1 MTEKQIFDFLVN
13 AGMTEYGA
21 AGTMGNLQ
29 AESGLKPNNLENLCE
44 QRLRENGILDANGKA
59 YTDETYTAAVD
70 SGRISRAEFLN
81 PLPGKQYGYG
91 LAQWTSPGRKGG
103 LYDMVKARGVSIA
116 DTETQLEFLL
126 KELNGNYSYV
136 MAVLKSASSVWEA
149 SDIFLTKF
157 EMPANTGVSVRMS
170 RANMGQKFYDKYAG
184 TSTGTVEVT
193 AEDVLDI
200 ARSYIGCK
208 ESDGS
213 HRKIIDIYNS
223 HRPLARG
230 YAVTYTDS
238 WCDAFVSA
246 VAIKAG
252 AADLI
257 GTECGC
263 EEHVKIFRNKGIWI
277 EDGTITPKPGD
288 IILYNW
294 DGSTQPNDGYSDH
307 IGYVEKVSSGKI
319 TTIEGNYGDAVKRRT
334 LSVGNGNIR
343 GYARPKY
350 ATSSGAGSDTP
361 QEQPESGICFEPQ
374 WTGTVTASA
383 LNVRSWAGTKY
394 PNIKSRPYV
403 YNGEQVEICDTVNAE
418 DGTPWYFIKIAGVYG
433 FASSKY
439 IRKQNEIEEPEETPE
454 EEPENSS
461 ILEQCAKF
469 QAQLEADIAGDKNW
483 EYHNPSK
490 YLEEQWANALKNN
503 KRACNCAL
511 LARWALKEAGLIPQD
526 TKIFYGKLGGT
537 IQWGAGTKEAVTA
550 ACDLIS
556 IQNRTVQQLIDDGT
570 LRPGDIV
577 TYVDLQ
583 HTNIYAGGGKWYD
596 AGHAYCSGSGE
607 GAIYKSW
614 YGDGKYNNQKVGY
627 IIRPKA
633 EAGGQTEECRYI
645 IQAGAF
651 DKKKNAEAQLKAIL
665 SAGFDAYISYTEGK
679 YKIFAGAYEKEE
691 LAEKQVK
698 RLKAAGFDAF
708 IR

>member
-116 DTETQLEFLL
+116 DTETQLEFLM

-136 MAVLKSASSVWEA
+136 MAVLKTASSVREA

-157 EMPANTGVSVRMS
+157 EMPANTGEIVKAS
-170 RANMGQKFYDKYAG
+170 RASMGQKFYDKYAG
-184 TSTGTVEVT
+184 TSMGAIGVT
-193 AEDVLDI
+193 AKDVLDI

-223 HRPLARG
+223 HKPIARG
-230 YAVTYTDS
+230 YAVAYTDS

-246 VAIKAG
+246 VAIKAE
-252 AADLI
+252 AVDLI

-263 EEHVKIFRNKGIWI
+263 EEHVKIFKEKGIWI

-307 IGYVEKVSSGKI
+307 IGYVESVSGGKI
-319 TTIEGNYGDAVKRRT
+319 TTIEGNYSDAVKRRT

-343 GYARPKY
+343 GYARPMY
-350 ATSSGAGSDTP
+350 AAASGAGSDTP
-361 QEQPESGICFEPQ
+361 QEQPDSGICYEPQ
-374 WTGTVTASA
+374 WTGIVTASA

-418 DGTPWYFIKIAGVYG
+418 DGTPWYFIKIGSVYG

-439 IRKQNEIEEPEETPE
+439 IRKQDEAAEPEETPE
-454 EEPENSS
+454 EEPETSS

-469 QAQLEADIAGDKNW
+469 QAQLEADIAVDKNW

-537 IQWGAGTKEAVTA
+537 IQWGAGTKEAVTT

-614 YGDGKYNNQKVGY
+614 YGDGKYNSQKVGY

-633 EAGGQTEECRYI
+633 EAGGQTGECRYI

>member
-70 SGRISRAEFLN
+70 SGRIS
-81 PLPGKQYGYG
+81 
-91 LAQWTSPGRKGG
+91 SRKGG

-136 MAVLKSASSVWEA
+136 MTVLKTASSVREA

-157 EMPANTGVSVRMS
+157 EMPANTGESVKAS
-170 RANMGQKFYDKYAG
+170 RASMGQKFYDKYAG
-184 TSTGTVEVT
+184 TSTGAIGVT
-193 AEDVLDI
+193 AKDVLDI

-252 AADLI
+252 AVDLI

-263 EEHVKIFRNKGIWI
+263 EEHVKIFKQKGIWI

-294 DGSTQPNDGYSDH
+294 DGSSQPNDGYSDH
-307 IGYVEKVSSGKI
+307 IGYVESVSGGKI
-319 TTIEGNYGDAVKRRT
+319 TTIEGNYSDAVKRRT

-343 GYARPKY
+343 GYARPMY
-350 ATSSGAGSDTP
+350 AAASGAGSDTP
-361 QEQPESGICFEPQ
+361 QEQPNSGICYEPQ
-374 WTGTVTASA
+374 WSGLVTASA

-403 YNGEQVEICDTVNAE
+403 YSGDLVEICDAVNAE
-418 DGTPWYFIKIAGVYG
+418 DGTPWYFIKIGDVYG

-439 IRKQNEIEEPEETPE
+439 IWKQGEIKEPEETQ
-454 EEPENSS
+454 EEPEISS
-461 ILEQCAKF
+461 VLEQCVKF
-469 QAQLEADIAGDKNW
+469 QAQLEADIKAGKNW

-490 YLEEQWANALKNN
+490 YLEEQWGNALKKG

-537 IQWGAGTKEAVTA
+537 IQWGSGTKEAVTA
-550 ACDLIS
+550 ACDLVS
-556 IQNRTVQQLIDDGT
+556 VQNRTVKQLLDDGT

-577 TYVDLQ
+577 TYVHLQ
-583 HTNIYAGGGKWYD
+583 HTNIYAGGNKWYD
-596 AGHAYCSGSGE
+596 AGHAYCSGAGE

-614 YGDGKYNNQKVGY
+614 YGDGKYNDQKVGY

-633 EAGGQTEECRYI
+633 ASGGQTGECRYI

-651 DKKKNAEAQLKAIL
+651 EKKANAEAQLKAIQA
-665 SAGFDAYISYTEGK
+665 AGFDAYISQTEGQ
-679 YKIFAGAYEKEE
+679 YKIFAGAYELKEN
-691 LAEKQVK
+691 AEKQVE
-698 RLKAAGFDAF
+698 RLKTAGFDAF